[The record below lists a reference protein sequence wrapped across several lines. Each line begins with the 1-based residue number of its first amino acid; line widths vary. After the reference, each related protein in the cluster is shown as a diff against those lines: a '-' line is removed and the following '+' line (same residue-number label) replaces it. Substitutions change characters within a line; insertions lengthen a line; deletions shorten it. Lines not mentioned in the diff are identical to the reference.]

1 MIKQMNMIII
11 LHYLEQLSLSL
22 TWLPIA
28 LLLQELFDIMASINR
43 FSVVY
48 KREKKSGY
56 WSKQE
61 ATFFDI
67 RDAML
72 WERHVKELG
81 CKNTEIV
88 PLFD

>member
-1 MIKQMNMIII
+1 MTM
-11 LHYLEQLSLSL
+11 
-22 TWLPIA
+22 
-28 LLLQELFDIMASINR
+28 INR

-48 KREKKSGY
+48 KKEKKSGY

-61 ATFFDI
+61 ATFFDV

-81 CKNTEIV
+81 CKNVEIV
-88 PLFD
+88 PILH

>member
-1 MIKQMNMIII
+1 M
-11 LHYLEQLSLSL
+11 
-22 TWLPIA
+22 T
-28 LLLQELFDIMASINR
+28 INK

-48 KREKKSGY
+48 QQPKNKTGY
-56 WSKQE
+56 YSKQE

-81 CKNTEIV
+81 CKNVEIV
-88 PLFD
+88 PILH

>member
-1 MIKQMNMIII
+1 MTLNQMLLLSSELLFFSLI
-11 LHYLEQLSLSL
+11 LSL
-22 TWLPIA
+22 IA
-28 LLLQELFDIMASINR
+28 LLLQELFDIMTINK

-48 KREKKSGY
+48 QQERKKTGY

-61 ATFFDI
+61 ATFFDV

-81 CKNTEIV
+81 CKNIEIV
-88 PLFD
+88 PVLG

>member
-1 MIKQMNMIII
+1 MINK
-11 LHYLEQLSLSL
+11 
-22 TWLPIA
+22 
-28 LLLQELFDIMASINR
+28 

-48 KREKKSGY
+48 QQPKKKTGY

-61 ATFFDI
+61 ATFLDI

-81 CKNTEIV
+81 CKNVEIV
-88 PLFD
+88 PKLD

>member
-1 MIKQMNMIII
+1 MTIHK
-11 LHYLEQLSLSL
+11 
-22 TWLPIA
+22 
-28 LLLQELFDIMASINR
+28 

-48 KREKKSGY
+48 QQERKKTGY

-61 ATFFDI
+61 ATFFDV

-81 CKNTEIV
+81 CKNVEIV
-88 PLFD
+88 PILH